1 MPLVPVNAVNPQRSS
16 AVQTVR
22 QSADAARRAITNLE
36 TIAEEGARGSSN
48 VSGSDVNQIGAMI
61 SSYMGGD
68 FDASQL
74 VNYGKTV
81 ILKPGARMSDG
92 RLIKGMDVSKALSGS
107 FNVHPMAVSYG
118 VENDQDNESA
128 FEKEMESLLSDA
140 EADADVASDSEPS
153 TPSFGALSPPRM
165 TRRAVRLRRRYER
178 ISRRFGKFTSKAV
191 ARGRRRAKRVAARV
205 FKRIQKLWSKM
216 KRKGIPTQGLL
227 SPDALKAKIQSAAEA
242 IQSGASAESAFD
254 QAALERSVGTNLT
267 TRLLQQQI
275 ANSAFGSEG
284 SLLADVRAETLG
296 FLYGGA
302 EHDYF
307 GIVGERFNV
316 IIGQDDEDSA
326 LDDAEI
332 DAEIDEL
339 LSDDD
344 LSDTDFLDGDEDLS
358 DEDLEAQID
367 AELEQEGGDTS
378 SSAVASAVSST
389 IKSVASDVDAIL
401 KEIAQTVPVAT
412 NETQARRISRARTRL
427 NELVRRGGGAD
438 QLAQSTVEISERL
451 QVLKDKLTELD
462 SALQNS
468 SERGSVNYAA
478 LAPASKDDDDK
489 IVVIA
494 VNKKAS
500 GSANATAEGY
510 TAAQAY
516 QMLTGNTHPS
526 DYRGENPLDVYTSML
541 DGYNAEAQELFGV
554 VYGRPP
560 APRRRPAPPPARRR
574 PVPPPARRR
583 PVPPPAR
590 RRRAPAPPPG
600 LLFRRYRALV
610 MEYRRA
616 VAARNQR
623 LAAQILGR
631 LRALWASL
639 TAPDRRRVPPPARFR
654 LPGLRLALRNP
665 AVREI
670 DDDIEAEI
678 DSILDEDDGFGRVPR
693 PVAPRRIKQM
703 LRRRGGKPFPRG
715 PKPPFPPPR
724 MAGKEVF

>member
-1 MPLVPVNAVNPQRSS
+1 MPLVPTFAINPATVSKLE
-16 AVQTVR
+16 TVR
-22 QSADAARRAITNLE
+22 QSADVARRAITNLE

-48 VSGSDVNQIGAMI
+48 LSGSDVNQIGAMI

-205 FKRIQKLWSKM
+205 FKRIQKLWAKM

-267 TRLLQQQI
+267 NRLLQQQI

-358 DEDLEAQID
+358 DEDLSDEDLSDEDLEAQID
-367 AELEQEGGDTS
+367 AELEQEGDAS

-438 QLAQSTVEISERL
+438 QLAQSAVEISERL
-451 QVLKDKLTELD
+451 QALKDKLTELD

-478 LAPASKDDDDK
+478 LTPASKDDDDK

-560 APRRRPAPPPARRR
+560 APPRR

-583 PVPPPAR
+583 PAPP
-590 RRRAPAPPPG
+590 PPPG
-600 LLFRRYRALV
+600 LLFRRYRALI
-610 MEYRRA
+610 MDYRRA

-639 TAPDRRRVPPPARFR
+639 TEPDRRRVPPPARFR
-654 LPGLRLALRNP
+654 LPGLQLALRNP

-670 DDDIEAEI
+670 DDDIESEI

-693 PVAPRRIKQM
+693 PVAPRRIKQI
-703 LRRRGGKPFPRG
+703 LRRRGGKPFPHG
-715 PKPPFPPPR
+715 SESPFPPPR

>member
-1 MPLVPVNAVNPQRSS
+1 MSNMTGQ
-16 AVQTVR
+16 
-22 QSADAARRAITNLE
+22 D
-36 TIAEEGARGSSN
+36 TI
-48 VSGSDVNQIGAMI
+48 QIGAMI

-68 FDASQL
+68 FDTSQL

-118 VENDQDNESA
+118 MENDQDNESA

-153 TPSFGALSPPRM
+153 TPSFGALSPARM

-205 FKRIQKLWSKM
+205 FKRIEKLWAKM

-242 IQSGASAESAFD
+242 IQSGTSAESAFD

-326 LDDAEI
+326 LEDESI

-358 DEDLEAQID
+358 DEDLSDEDLEAQID
-367 AELEQEGGDTS
+367 AELEQEGEQEGDAS

-438 QLAQSTVEISERL
+438 QLAQSAVEISERL
-451 QVLKDKLTELD
+451 QALKDKLTELD

-468 SERGSVNYAA
+468 SERGSINYAA

-500 GSANATAEGY
+500 GSANGTAEGY

-541 DGYNAEAQELFGV
+541 DGYNAEAQELFGAF
-554 VYGRPP
+554 YGRPP
-560 APRRRPAPPPARRR
+560 APPRRPVPPPARRR

-590 RRRAPAPPPG
+590 RRPVPAPPPG
-600 LLFRRYRALV
+600 LLFRRYRALI
-610 MEYRRA
+610 MEYRKA

-639 TAPDRRRVPPPARFR
+639 TEPDRRRVPPPARFR
-654 LPGLRLALRNP
+654 LPGLQLALRNP